1 MVIVSCCRTTDLGF
15 LASRRRL
22 NVTITR
28 ARHHLVIL
36 GSAPALLTDGAWSAL
51 LEEAQPL
58 PSTFYSDRPASHALT
73 ALGASEGGAS
83 EGGAS
88 EGGASE
94 GGASQGG
101 ASEGGASEVGE
112 TGGTATGTPV
122 GREVDLLALE
132 DSDDDDDEVRGGAG
146 SVETSVGSSGDVGGA
161 GDTGGAGGAGDADA
175 AAAEWDA
182 EADAGLSHLLEWDL

>member
-22 NVTITR
+22 NVTMTR

-73 ALGASEGGAS
+73 ALGASQ
-83 EGGAS
+83 
-88 EGGASE
+88 

-101 ASEGGASEVGE
+101 PSEVREAGR
-112 TGGTATGTPV
+112 TATGTPV

-132 DSDDDDDEVRGGAG
+132 DSDDDDEGRGGDAEEA
-146 SVETSVGSSGDVGGA
+146 SGA
-161 GDTGGAGGAGDADA
+161 GRAAGAAGAAGAEC
-175 AAAEWDA
+175 EWDA

>member
-83 EGGAS
+83 
-88 EGGASE
+88 
-94 GGASQGG
+94 QGG

-132 DSDDDDDEVRGGAG
+132 DSDDDDDEVPGGAG

>member
-1 MVIVSCCRTTDLGF
+1 VVIVSCCRTTDLGF

-94 GGASQGG
+94 A
-101 ASEGGASEVGE
+101 GE
-112 TGGTATGTPV
+112 TGGTAEGTPA

-132 DSDDDDDEVRGGAG
+132 DSDDGDDDGG
-146 SVETSVGSSGDVGGA
+146 
-161 GDTGGAGGAGDADA
+161 GDA
-175 AAAEWDA
+175 E
-182 EADAGLSHLLEWDL
+182 EASGVG

>member
-22 NVTITR
+22 NVTMTR

-73 ALGASEGGAS
+73 ALGAS
-83 EGGAS
+83 
-88 EGGASE
+88 
-94 GGASQGG
+94 QGG
-101 ASEGGASEVGE
+101 PSEVREAGR
-112 TGGTATGTPV
+112 TATGTPV

-132 DSDDDDDEVRGGAG
+132 DSDDDDEGRGGDAEEA
-146 SVETSVGSSGDVGGA
+146 SGA
-161 GDTGGAGGAGDADA
+161 GRAAGAAGAEC
-175 AAAEWDA
+175 EWDA

>member
-1 MVIVSCCRTTDLGF
+1 VVIVSCCRTTDLGF

-22 NVTITR
+22 NVTMTR

-73 ALGASEGGAS
+73 ALGAS
-83 EGGAS
+83 
-88 EGGASE
+88 
-94 GGASQGG
+94 QGG
-101 ASEGGASEVGE
+101 PSEVREAGR
-112 TGGTATGTPV
+112 TATGTPV

-132 DSDDDDDEVRGGAG
+132 DSDDDDEGRGGDAEEA
-146 SVETSVGSSGDVGGA
+146 SGA
-161 GDTGGAGGAGDADA
+161 GRAAGAAGAEC
-175 AAAEWDA
+175 EWDA

>member
-58 PSTFYSDRPASHALT
+58 PSTFYSDRPASHELT

-83 EGGAS
+83 QGGAS
-88 EGGASE
+88 EGGP
-94 GGASQGG
+94 
-101 ASEGGASEVGE
+101 SEGGASEVGE

-132 DSDDDDDEVRGGAG
+132 DSDDDDDDEVRGGAG

-161 GDTGGAGGAGDADA
+161 DDAGGAGGAGDADA